1 MSSPPG
7 QLQRRSSLDSRRSF
21 RDKAGMTY
29 KLLIVTFTLFIE
41 ENMSKIKI
49 IALLTIFLDILGF
62 TIMIPAMPGLA
73 NDYHVAYT
81 MITL

>member
-1 MSSPPG
+1 
-7 QLQRRSSLDSRRSF
+7 
-21 RDKAGMTY
+21 
-29 KLLIVTFTLFIE
+29 
-41 ENMSKIKI
+41 MSKTKI

-73 NDYHVAYT
+73 SDYHVPYI